1 MMDFLFHGSQ
11 ALVCVFDCVLCDVH
25 SIAVGLVVHD
35 T

>member
-1 MMDFLFHGSQ
+1 MDFLFHGSQ
-11 ALVCVFDCVLCDVH
+11 TLVCVFDYVLCDVR